1 MEATRAKILKA
12 ALELFSKYGYNATTT
27 RELARKAEVT
37 EVTLFRYFSSKE
49 DLFKEVVCVYLPSP
63 DFKEIVS
70 QAKEMWY
77 SESLKFIASAFL
89 EGLKQNESLIRI
101 MYMQAQSHY
110 ELMEKI
116 YAALVNNLVNI
127 LAEYFEEMQQKNL
140 IRKFN
145 PIVGANAF
153 LGMWM
158 ALYETNELLP
168 ATMNFTD
175 KLDETLDEYID
186 IFVIGTQR

>member
-1 MEATRAKILKA
+1 MADTRAKILKA
-12 ALELFSKYGYNATTT
+12 ALELFSKHGYSSTTT

-37 EVTLFRYFSSKE
+37 EVTLFRYFPSKE
-49 DLFKEVVCVYLPSP
+49 DLFEEVVCAYLPSP
-63 DFKEIVS
+63 DFKESVS
-70 QAKEMWY
+70 KAKTMWY
-77 SESLKFIASAFL
+77 CESLKFIASAFL

-116 YAALVNNLVNI
+116 YAALVNNLIII
-127 LAEYFEEMQQKNL
+127 LADYFEEMQQKNL

-153 LGMWM
+153 LGMWL
-158 ALYETNELLP
+158 AFYETNELFP
-168 ATMNFTD
+168 AAMNFTD
-175 KLDETLDEYID
+175 KLHETLDEYID